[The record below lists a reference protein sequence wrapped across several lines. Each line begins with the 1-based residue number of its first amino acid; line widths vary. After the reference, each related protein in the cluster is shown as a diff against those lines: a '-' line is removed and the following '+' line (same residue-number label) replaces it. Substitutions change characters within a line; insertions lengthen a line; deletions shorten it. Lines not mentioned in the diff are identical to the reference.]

1 MVSVTSVAAPVESLL
16 MWGPC
21 WRIQYMIVL
30 GLAVIS
36 VVYMII
42 VLLMGYHF
50 TTQTVHT
57 SGTQAS
63 TKACSDS
70 AKTVIK
76 T

>member
-42 VLLMGYHF
+42 VLLTG
-50 TTQTVHT
+50 
-57 SGTQAS
+57 
-63 TKACSDS
+63 
-70 AKTVIK
+70 
-76 T
+76 